1 MCPAGCY
8 DAVVADT
15 PRKRRTSR
23 LRNDSR
29 GEKVAVYLPPEVVT
43 ELKVRCAVERRS
55 LSDAVSTAV
64 QAWLKRRRRQ
74 GDDLAEILVSEG

>member
-1 MCPAGCY
+1 MGISREYSGC
-8 DAVVADT
+8 VADT
-15 PRKRRTSR
+15 TRRKRSSR

-43 ELKVRCAVERRS
+43 ELKVRCAIERRS
-55 LSDAVSTAV
+55 VSDAVSTAV

-74 GDDLAEILVSEG
+74 GQDLPEFLTQEG

>member
-1 MCPAGCY
+1 M
-8 DAVVADT
+8 
-15 PRKRRTSR
+15 
-23 LRNDSR
+23 
-29 GEKVAVYLPPEVVT
+29 YLPPEVVT